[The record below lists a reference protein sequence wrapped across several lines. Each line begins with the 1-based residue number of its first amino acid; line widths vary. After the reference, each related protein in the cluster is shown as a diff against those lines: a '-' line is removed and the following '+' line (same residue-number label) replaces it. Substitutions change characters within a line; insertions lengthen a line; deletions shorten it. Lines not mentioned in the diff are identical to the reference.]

1 VAVPVEYLDQEP
13 NGIASMIGGLIEGNL
28 AAHPERSALL
38 RPALIGIVATDAEA
52 ALTLHLSPHRV
63 TVANGLVGRP
73 DVVVRADSSTL
84 AELSSI
90 PLQAGFPDA
99 RTEEGRAATRKL
111 FRGEMKVKGLLRHP
125 GMVSRLNRL
134 LSVR

>member
-1 VAVPVEYLDQEP
+1 VAVSVEYLDHEP
-13 NGIASMIGGLIEGNL
+13 NGIASMIGGLVEGNL
-28 AAHPERSALL
+28 ASHPERRTLL

-52 ALTLHLSPHRV
+52 ALTLHLSPRRV

-73 DVVVRADSSTL
+73 DVVVRADSATL
-84 AELSSI
+84 AELSSV

-99 RTEEGRAATRKL
+99 RTPEGRVATGKL
-111 FRGEMKVKGLLRHP
+111 LRGEMKVRGLLRHP
-125 GMVSRLNRL
+125 AMVSRLNRL

>member
-1 VAVPVEYLDQEP
+1 MAVSVDYLDQEP

-28 AAHPERSALL
+28 AAHPQRRTLL

-52 ALTLHLSPHRV
+52 ALTLHLSPHRI

-84 AELSSI
+84 AELSSV
-90 PLQAGFPDA
+90 PLRAGFPDA
-99 RTEEGRAATRKL
+99 RTPEGRAATGKL
-111 FRGEMKVKGLLRHP
+111 LRGEMKVRGLLRHP
-125 GMVSRLNRL
+125 GVVSRLNRL